1 MTMRTG
7 WLCAV
12 VAAGVLAVAGP
23 VASSS
28 PREREAVGL
37 ELARAARVSED
48 PGVSPAARAAALAES
63 VDLRRRMIAITPTG
77 IMKLRLMIE
86 QVEGLLRVT
95 GAGGA
100 DLFVLVGAAS
110 AEERAVVRERMG
122 ELLEVCGAAS
132 AQVTEVVEGADRA
145 SAFGQQAGARESD
158 RIEAINWRLVVM
170 PLRRARAEVLMGAI
184 AEEPGERAK
193 AAGRAVAI
201 LEGLGVDGAAA
212 RAERAVLL
220 GNAMLLSGEWRAA
233 RASMQAAL
241 EVVEEEEG
249 GGGGLAH
256 VGAEAHLGLI
266 LAVLAE
272 RGPARAR
279 EEFGRLLRDH
289 PAFRMDDGGDP
300 LLQVVA
306 CCVRYAIERRAALEA
321 GDEAERRAAW
331 VDAVRMFLGLMS
343 SAEVWGHGAAV
354 GAEAMRRVGLLCDDG
369 VPLELLDARVSVAY
383 ARRLVKQEG
392 ESDRA
397 IGVLRRALERPVGDD
412 DAAEAGRYEAVWMLA
427 GLMAQ
432 RPEEEARI
440 EAVER
445 FVEAAEVLAG
455 SGAAEKERAGVAV
468 DAACA
473 VAAALLQMGV
483 RSERGMSAVLVAL
496 RRAHRDGEMVERVGT
511 WRYLLGRLLREE
523 ALGAT
528 ATHAMALREEAN
540 EVLAASGGS
549 GAHADDRA
557 CWRVRVWRDALD
569 DAESGEIGIGEGS
582 VVAQRLAVAAEAA
595 AGMGG
600 ACAVEAVVSRARALA
615 WLGEYEAVLEAL
627 EAMPEPL
634 GAGDAAEWRGWCAEG
649 EAVRVRSL
657 LSMGRVKDVAAAME
671 EASRT
676 LGRDARGAVE
686 AGARGVWEGVWGE
699 GRVFVGDDRVP
710 GADEAAVVLRAAS
723 TWAQRHASPASERY
737 ERWLG
742 WSLLLDGDTA
752 GALRVLEK
760 HAASHGRTMDAMHP
774 MAEAK
779 LQLGE
784 DEAGF
789 ALWRDII
796 AIKEERGVY
805 DGVYRAGWVR
815 MLEVL
820 ARHNTDGSR
829 SETIRREAA
838 RLRGLPGTMDDAEAV
853 RRLEAVTRGL

>member
-1 MTMRTG
+1 M
-7 WLCAV
+7 CAV
-12 VAAGVLAVAGP
+12 VAAAGLAVAGP

-37 ELARAARVSED
+37 ELARAVRESED
-48 PGVSPAARAAALAES
+48 PGVSPTARAAALAES

-122 ELLEVCGAAS
+122 ELLEVCGSAS

-145 SAFGQQAGARESD
+145 SAFGQQAGVRESD
-158 RIEAINWRLVVM
+158 RIEAINWRSVVM
-170 PLRRARAEVLMGAI
+170 PLRRARAEVLLGAI
-184 AEEPGERAK
+184 AEAPGERAR
-193 AAGRAVAI
+193 AAGRAVVI

-220 GNAMLLSGEWRAA
+220 GHAMLLSGEWRAA
-233 RASMQAAL
+233 RVSMQAAL
-241 EVVEEEEG
+241 EVVEGEEG
-249 GGGGLAH
+249 GGGALAYT
-256 VGAEAHLGLI
+256 GAEARLGLI

-321 GDEAERRAAW
+321 GDEADRRAAW
-331 VDAVRMFLGLMS
+331 VDAVRMFLALMS

-354 GAEAMRRVGLLCDDG
+354 GAEAMRRVGLLCDDR
-369 VPLELLDARVSVAY
+369 VPLDSLDARVSVAY

-392 ESDRA
+392 ESERA
-397 IGVLRRALERPVGDD
+397 IGVLRRALERPAGEDD
-412 DAAEAGRYEAVWMLA
+412 DAAGAGRYEAVWMLA

-445 FVEAAEVLAG
+445 FVEAADVLAG
-455 SGAAEKERAGVAV
+455 RGAAEMERAGVAV

-473 VAAALLQMGV
+473 VAAALLQTGV

-528 ATHAMALREEAN
+528 ATHVMALREEAD
-540 EVLAASGGS
+540 EVLAAS

-569 DAESGEIGIGEGS
+569 EAESGEIGIGEGG
-582 VVAQRLAVAAEAA
+582 VVAQRLAAAADTA

-600 ACAVEAVVSRARALA
+600 ACEVEAVVSRARALA
-615 WLGEYEAVLEAL
+615 WLGEHEAALEAL
-627 EAMPEPL
+627 GAMPEAR
-634 GAGDAAEWRGWCAEG
+634 GAGDADEWRVWCAEG

-686 AGARGVWEGVWGE
+686 AGARGAWDGVWGE
-699 GRVFVGDDRVP
+699 GRVFVEGGRVP
-710 GADEAAVVLRAAS
+710 GAGDAAVVLRAAS
-723 TWAQRHASPASERY
+723 MWAQRHASPASERY

-760 HAASHGRTMDAMHP
+760 HAASHGRTVDAMHP

-779 LQLGE
+779 LRLGE
-784 DEAGF
+784 DEAAF
-789 ALWRDII
+789 ALWREIV

-805 DGVYRAGWVR
+805 DTVYRAGWVR

-820 ARHNTDGSR
+820 ARHNADGSR
-829 SETIRREAA
+829 SETIRREAV
-838 RLRGLPGTMDDAEAV
+838 RLRGLPGTMDDAEAL
-853 RRLEAVTRGL
+853 RRLEGVARGL